1 MKGKSSICVGD
12 AQGRPVRR
20 APPRASLCDRQ
31 AEPTT
36 GKRGKADDAAKSQN
50 AKREPACAQA
60 AMEGAG
66 RAQGIRETAVDPRP
80 EA

>member
-1 MKGKSSICVGD
+1 MKGKSSICSVTRKDGPCAARRRGHRYVID
-12 AQGRPVRR
+12 KQNPPPESGARPMT
-20 APPRASLCDRQ
+20 LL
-31 AEPTT
+31 
-36 GKRGKADDAAKSQN
+36 KSQN